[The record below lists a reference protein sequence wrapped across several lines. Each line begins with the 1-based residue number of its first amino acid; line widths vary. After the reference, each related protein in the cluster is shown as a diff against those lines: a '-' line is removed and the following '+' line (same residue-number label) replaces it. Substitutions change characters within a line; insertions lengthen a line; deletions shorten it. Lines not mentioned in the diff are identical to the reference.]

1 MQMQLRVQ
9 NSNKLMLSSGITIR
23 VSGVSSATKKIKH
36 SGEIQFAVSDGL
48 SQQLWLAGESF
59 SLADIGLTPYITRVD
74 RRVSTACGRAAE
86 RRAMVCRNSGTSKLR
101 YSDNGVC
108 IYRLR

>member
-1 MQMQLRVQ
+1 
-9 NSNKLMLSSGITIR
+9 MLSSGITIR

-74 RRVSTACGRAAE
+74 RRGLDGMWQSGRT
-86 RRAMVCRNSGTSKLR
+86 SGDGLPQFRHVQASVQR
-101 YSDNGVC
+101 
-108 IYRLR
+108 